1 MGRQARLPVKSCAVK
16 HSTVFSEGV
25 ESILH
30 LLDYYV
36 LNAEDLLMV
45 LRMSEFAPKTYMCV

>member
-36 LNAEDLLMV
+36 PNAEEIIV
-45 LRMSEFAPKTYMCV
+45 LKCPKWSS